1 MDSRQER
8 RNLAQRRKLGR
19 ALGVAAV
26 LGLVLLAAFEFWLRR
41 TQAQAEHDPDSALR
55 AVGAVSSLL
64 QLAAAACA
72 VLLGRFLLDW
82 ASQTRRQ
89 NQWPPAGL
97 ELPGNP
103 PLRHGADAL
112 RIARRLRATGL
123 FSLVLALAVVLAVAW
138 RWLA

>member
-64 QLAAAACA
+64 QLLAAACA